1 MISVYIAL
9 LDLFVTAKPTYMY
22 LKIRTAWKWL

>member
-9 LDLFVTAKPTYMY
+9 LDLFVTAKPTY
-22 LKIRTAWKWL
+22 LKIRTA